1 MSLAS
6 LTLLRP
12 WWLLALLPLGLLLWR
27 LWRAPQRGEA
37 TWRGLIDAHLRAHLL
52 VFSAPRARRTG
63 LALFAV
69 ALLLAVLTLAG
80 PALEQQAQTAYRRDV
95 TRLLVLD
102 LSPGMA
108 AQLEQVKLKLLALL
122 RALPDGQTALLVYG
136 GEPYLVVPPTTDVEA
151 IALFVPELAPD
162 VIPVPGNHPERAL
175 RMAGD
180 ILQRNAAQQ
189 REIVWIT
196 AAANGAELPLAELAG
211 QWVGIR
217 LAILHVASAH
227 DPALAAAA
235 DRSGGALVRLRAD
248 DGDVRQLV
256 STLQADSG
264 WLAGTSKASGD
275 GADLGYWL
283 LLPLLVLAALAFRR
297 GLLALLLGP
306 LLLMGLLT
314 PQPAA
319 AQAVPLAA
327 MWTDYQAWRL
337 LEAGN
342 PKAAAERFADPRWRA
357 AAHYRAGQ
365 FEQAASLLSAGH
377 DADAHYN
384 RGNALAK
391 QGKLAQALSAYD
403 AALTLRADDADTRY
417 NRDLVQRLLNQQSQA
432 PKGGGGRPPPPNQGQ
447 GSEAERE
454 ADRIADQWLR
464 SIPDQP
470 ASLLRRKLL
479 AEQRRRQAGEAA
491 RAW

>member
-27 LWRAPQRGEA
+27 LWRAPERSET

-80 PALEQQAQTAYRRDV
+80 PALEQQPQTAYRRDV
-95 TRLLVLD
+95 TRLLVLE

-108 AQLEQVKLKLLALL
+108 AQLEQVKLKLLVLL
-122 RALPDGQTALLVYG
+122 KALPDGQTALLVYG
-136 GEPYLVVPPTTDVEA
+136 GEPYLVVPPTTDVET
-151 IALFVPELAPD
+151 IALFVPELATD
-162 VIPVPGNHPERAL
+162 AIPVPGNHPGRAL

-196 AAANGAELPLAELAG
+196 AGSNGAELAGEL
-211 QWVGIR
+211 VGIR
-217 LAILHVASAH
+217 LSILHVASAD
-227 DPALAAAA
+227 DPALAATAS
-235 DRSGGALVRLRAD
+235 RSGGVLVRLRAD

-256 STLQADSG
+256 SALETNGHWKTGVRS
-264 WLAGTSKASGD
+264 TSGD
-275 GADLGYWL
+275 ATDLGYWL
-283 LLPLLVLAALAFRR
+283 LLPLLPLTALAFRR
-297 GLLALLLGP
+297 GILALLFGSM
-306 LLLMGLLT
+306 LLVGLLT
-314 PQPAA
+314 PQPVL
-319 AQAVPLAA
+319 AQGLSLSALL
-327 MWTDYQAWRL
+327 TDYQAWRL
-337 LEAGN
+337 LEAGQ
-342 PKAAAERFADPRWRA
+342 PEAAAARFADPRWRA

-365 FEQAASLLSAGH
+365 FEQAASLLAAGH
-377 DADAHYN
+377 DADSHYN
-384 RGNALAK
+384 RGNALARL
-391 QGKLAQALSAYD
+391 GKLAEALTAYD

-432 PKGGGGRPPPPNQGQ
+432 PQSGGGRAPPPGKGQ

-470 ASLLRRKLL
+470 GSLLRRKLL
-479 AEQRRRQAGEAA
+479 AEQRRRQAGEEAH
-491 RAW
+491 AW